1 MRKNIFLV
9 DQENV
14 PAPRLEEL
22 TEHDCEVHVFIG
34 ENAAKLPRE
43 LAVEMQKLGSKARY
57 VEISGSGRNALDFH
71 IAYYLG
77 EYSGQKESVF
87 FHIISKDTGFDP
99 LVAHLKGKGFLLA
112 RSASIEET
120 PLLRQLTVKN
130 PGERTTFIEERLRA
144 QPKNRPQ
151 REATLA
157 SMIGSHFQKK
167 LSEAEVAEIIQ
178 DLKSRGVFT
187 LEGNKVK
194 YAA

>member
-9 DQENV
+9 DLENV
-14 PAPRLEEL
+14 PAPRLGEL
-22 TEHDCEVHVFIG
+22 AAHDCEVQVFIG

-43 LAVEMQKLGSKARY
+43 LAVEMQKLGAKARY
-57 VEISGSGRNALDFH
+57 IEISGSGRNALDFH

-77 EYSGQKESVF
+77 EYSAQKEGVF

-99 LVAHLKGKGFLLA
+99 LLAHLKGKGFLLA

-120 PLLRQLTVKN
+120 PLLRQLTVKS
-130 PGERTTFIEERLRA
+130 PIERTTLIEERLGA

-167 LSEAEVAEIIQ
+167 LSAAEIAEIIQ
-178 DLKSRGVFT
+178 NLKNRGIFS

-194 YAA
+194 YAT

>member
-9 DQENV
+9 DLENV
-14 PAPRLEEL
+14 PAPRLAEL
-22 TEHDCEVHVFIG
+22 AEHDCEVHVFIG
-34 ENAAKLPRE
+34 ETAAKLPRA
-43 LAVEMQKLGSKARY
+43 LVVEMQKLGSKARY
-57 VEISGSGRNALDFH
+57 VEITGSGRNALDFH

-77 EYSGQKESVF
+77 EHSGQKESAF

-99 LVAHLKGKGFLLA
+99 LLAHLKGKGFLLA

-120 PLLRQLTVKN
+120 PLLRQPTVKS
-130 PGERTTFIEERLRA
+130 PAERTIIIEERLRA
-144 QPKNRPQ
+144 NPKNRPQ

-157 SMIGSHFQKK
+157 SMIGSHFQNKIGK
-167 LSEAEVAEIIQ
+167 SEVSEIIEC
-178 DLKSRGVFT
+178 LKSRCIFS